1 MTCLT
6 MCASATFGGVMSEL
20 NHIYTF
26 IAPKNGPKQSA
37 VWSDIVGGTVPNTV
51 LTDSLGFG
59 RFGAWIAR
67 DQKQ

>member
-1 MTCLT
+1 MTCLK
-6 MCASATFGGVMSEL
+6 MGACATFRGVVSEL

-26 IAPKNGPKQSA
+26 IAPNNGPKQSA
-37 VWSDIVGGTVPNTV
+37 VWSDIVGGTGPNTV

-59 RFGAWIAR
+59 RFGARVAR